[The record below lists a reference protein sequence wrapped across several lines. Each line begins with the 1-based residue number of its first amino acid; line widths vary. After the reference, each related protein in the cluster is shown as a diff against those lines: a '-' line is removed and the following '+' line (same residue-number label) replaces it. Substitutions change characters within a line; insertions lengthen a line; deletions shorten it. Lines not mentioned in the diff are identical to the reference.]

1 MYPDCTRSM
10 FMHIYVYTPS
20 YQQLEIIPSVQ
31 KRQHLG
37 GNFQHHRHRFSY
49 ILFIISNGI

>member
-10 FMHIYVYTPS
+10 FMHIYVHTPS